1 MYFKRVALVSVLFSL
16 MLPLFSQGAAEVTPI
31 DERTGS
37 IYIDSYDRTV
47 TVPDVTE
54 RIISLGPN
62 ITEIIYALGRGDS
75 LVGRTDFCDYP
86 AEVSEVTSIGTL
98 RDPNIETVISLE
110 PDLVIG
116 STHTSIEALERMEKA
131 EITAVGIYS
140 DNTFSGIYK
149 TIADTAQFIDA
160 EAEAQVLMTG
170 MRQTIED
177 ITERVADQPRPDIYY
192 VVGFGEWG
200 DFTAG
205 GDTFIHEAIE
215 LAGGR
220 NIAEDVSGWSYSLE
234 QLIEQDP
241 DIILCSQYFGTK
253 ESIETTPGYRDLRA
267 VREGNLYAIDNNRI
281 DRQGVRNAE
290 GVLEM
295 ARIFHA
301 DRF

>member
-1 MYFKRVALVSVLFSL
+1 
-16 MLPLFSQGAAEVTPI
+16 
-31 DERTGS
+31 
-37 IYIDSYDRTV
+37 
-47 TVPDVTE
+47 
-54 RIISLGPN
+54 
-62 ITEIIYALGRGDS
+62 
-75 LVGRTDFCDYP
+75 
-86 AEVSEVTSIGTL
+86 
-98 RDPNIETVISLE
+98 
-110 PDLVIG
+110 
-116 STHTSIEALERMEKA
+116 MEKA
-131 EITAVGIYS
+131 GITAVGIYS
-140 DNTFSGIYK
+140 DNTFTGIYK

-160 EAEAQVLMTG
+160 EAEAEVLMTG

-177 ITERVADQPRPDIYY
+177 ITGRVADQPRPDIYY

-220 NIAEDVSGWSYSLE
+220 NIAEDVTGWSYSLE

-241 DIILCSQYFGTK
+241 DIILCSQYFGIK
-253 ESIETTPGYRDLRA
+253 EAFETTPGYRDLRA

-295 ARIFHA
+295 ARIFHP